1 MHHLWGMPYLTSDND
16 TYALPRMTH
25 NFFFIR
31 NPGSVRR
38 AGFPSW
44 SWAGWTHALLWA
56 PAPGS
61 TWRGD
66 LQIAV
71 ELRSGSVV
79 AWTEYSASHQFYTQN
94 TDMLSQFI
102 HINGYLISIRNV
114 RRVSHEPYHSVLEFE
129 HTDEIFL
136 SCYAADRWLP
146 LYELTKGQS
155 PGQYALWRPS
165 SLTPT
170 TENGHSLSIPHLLLR
185 NLGEHWECVA
195 NVSHGAGYKDR
206 DGRTIEQGSWPGDL
220 QVIRL
225 G

>member
-1 MHHLWGMPYLTSDND
+1 M
-16 TYALPRMTH
+16 TYAWNMD
-25 NFFFIR
+25 F
-31 NPGSVRR
+31 
-38 AGFPSW
+38 
-44 SWAGWTHALLWA
+44 
-56 PAPGS
+56 
-61 TWRGD
+61 
-66 LQIAV
+66 QIAV
-71 ELRSGSVV
+71 ELRSGSTV

-102 HINGYLISIRNV
+102 HINGYLIPIRNV
-114 RRVSHEPYHSVLEFE
+114 RRVSPESRYLAVELE

-136 SCYAADRWLP
+136 SYPEYRGRLST
-146 LYELTKGQS
+146 YEQIKGQT
-155 PGQYALWRPS
+155 PGAYALWRPL

-195 NVSHGAGYKDR
+195 SVSHGAGYKDR